1 MSRNFTTRSRC
12 ESELIAS
19 LISVTRE
26 LNSSLFCI
34 VDQCDPIIRSSHWL
48 VYSPCFRGCQ
58 LFSSYLL
65 CHAVSSHDGDLVMC
79 FTWSWLNKKGF
90 RQMCALSRFTS
101 RVREGSFCL
110 LQRSKA
116 AAALKSTAYLRA
128 AERKLLQS
136 HRRHRRIAVSAQLR
150 LQFFELPDS
159 PQDQDSGRS
168 EMSDSDDLYQSGHEY
183 PDSRSI
189 MMREK

>member
-101 RVREGSFCL
+101 RVREGSFLSVTEEQSRSSTQKHGL
-110 LQRSKA
+110 LKGGREKASAISQEASENCRQRTA
-116 AAALKSTAYLRA
+116 AAPVLRTPRLSA
-128 AERKLLQS
+128 RSGQRTFRNVGL
-136 HRRHRRIAVSAQLR
+136 RRLVPIRA
-150 LQFFELPDS
+150 
-159 PQDQDSGRS
+159 
-168 EMSDSDDLYQSGHEY
+168 
-183 PDSRSI
+183 
-189 MMREK
+189 